1 MNFPFLC
8 IAWDRIT
15 LITKDDRDG
24 IFKPY
29 SEWYYLTFMLDYFFV
44 GECGCMWITERKN
57 APSRSIPGIDRIGK
71 ISYI

>member
-1 MNFPFLC
+1 MVSFNL
-8 IAWDRIT
+8 IA
-15 LITKDDRDG
+15 
-24 IFKPY
+24 
-29 SEWYYLTFMLDYFFV
+29 SVDYFFV